1 MSEPPFTRQDGT
13 PGKMSDKRKHPK
25 RTPEGTFPKGVSG
38 NPTGRPKSETA
49 FLRKKLAGGAPDV
62 VRAVLE
68 AAKGGDMTA
77 AKLVL
82 DRICPPLKA
91 KAQAVTL
98 DLPTNPS
105 PLAVANAIISA
116 TAAGGLSPDSASQL
130 IVSVSAL
137 SKIEETEELRDRIM
151 ALEKAITQ
159 PTKLEK

>member
-1 MSEPPFTRQDGT
+1 MSQ
-13 PGKMSDKRKHPK
+13 MSKTESSRDR
-25 RTPEGTFPKGVSG
+25 RTAHGTFKKGFSG
-38 NPTGRPKSETA
+38 NPSGRPRGEIALLRESLSE
-49 FLRKKLAGGAPDV
+49 GAPDV
-62 VRAVLE
+62 VKTVLAV
-68 AAKGGDMTA
+68 AKEGDMTA

-82 DRICPPLKA
+82 DRICPPLKP